1 MTIGINDREF
11 SQFQSLLYDIAG
23 ISLSDAKK
31 PLVVSRLAKRLR
43 EHQLSSYGDYFKLLR
58 SEEHPHEL
66 QTAIDLLTTNETYFF
81 RESTHFDFLRQQAE
95 KSKLTGG
102 GKSFRIWSAA
112 SSSGQEAYSM
122 AMVLDD
128 VLGTRPWEI
137 LASDISTSILE
148 KARQALYPIAQAE
161 QIPKPY
167 LSRYCLKGV
176 GAQEGSFLIDK
187 PLRARVNFFQANL
200 NKDLPR
206 IGEFDVIFLRNVMIY
221 FDLDTKREVVSRL
234 QARLQRGGY
243 LVVGHSESLNGVNN
257 ELQVMSPSIYRK
269 T

>member
-11 SQFQSLLYDIAG
+11 SQFQSLIYDIAG
-23 ISLSDAKK
+23 INMTEAKK

-43 EHQLSSYGDYFKLLR
+43 EHQLNSYGEYFKLLR
-58 SEEHPHEL
+58 SKEHPDEL

-81 RESTHFDFLRQQAE
+81 REPTHFEFLRQQAE
-95 KSKLTGG
+95 KSKLSGG

-137 LASDISTSILE
+137 QASDISTRILE
-148 KARQALYPIAQAE
+148 KARQALYPIEQAE
-161 QIPKPY
+161 HIPKPY
-167 LSRYCLKGV
+167 LSRYCLKGI
-176 GAQEGSFLIDK
+176 GAQEGSFMIDK
-187 PLRARVNFFQANL
+187 TLRAKVNFFQANL

-206 IGEFDVIFLRNVMIY
+206 VGEFDIIFLRNVMIY
-221 FDLDTKREVVSRL
+221 FDVETKREVVQRL
-234 QARLQRGGY
+234 QARLHRGGH
-243 LVVGHSESLNGVNN
+243 LVIGHSESLNGVNN
-257 ELQVMSPSIYRK
+257 ELQVLSPSIYRK
-269 T
+269 A